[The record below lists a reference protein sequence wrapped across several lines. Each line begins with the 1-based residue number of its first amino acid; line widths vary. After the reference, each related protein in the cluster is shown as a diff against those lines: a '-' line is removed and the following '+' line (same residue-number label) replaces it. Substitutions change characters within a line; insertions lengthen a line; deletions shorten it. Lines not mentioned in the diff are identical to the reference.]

1 MVVVEE
7 GACCYSPFCC
17 HDPDELQQQSH
28 MYLLLKEWLENI
40 SVSVC
45 EGMFMN
51 DPPAP
56 PPPPPPHPCNKD
68 GLSFSLLLLLAALPS
83 ESFRG

>member
-1 MVVVEE
+1 MVVEE

-28 MYLLLKEWLENI
+28 MYLLLREWLENI

-51 DPPAP
+51 DPPP
-56 PPPPPPHPCNKD
+56 PCVQHDNKNA
-68 GLSFSLLLLLAALPS
+68 SFFLRSVQMRTAACVC
-83 ESFRG
+83 